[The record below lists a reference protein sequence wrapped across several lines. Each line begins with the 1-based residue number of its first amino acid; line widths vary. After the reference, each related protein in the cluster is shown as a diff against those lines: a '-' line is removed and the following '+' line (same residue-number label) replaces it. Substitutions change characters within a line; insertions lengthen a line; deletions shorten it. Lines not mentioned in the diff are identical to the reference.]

1 MLNKMRAMG
10 NRNPDLLETKDRYM
24 RSTANLLLFV
34 DRLEK
39 N

>member
-1 MLNKMRAMG
+1 MLTKKK
-10 NRNPDLLETKDRYM
+10 NPDLLETKDRYM
-24 RSTANLLLFV
+24 RSTANLLIFV